1 MGQGDKGILSMG
13 VNYPGLHIGTPFPS
27 PLADLTSASSTFKF
41 CVKMKSYK
49 MLSHF
54 PKKKNTTHFQ
64 TLRYNNAKRK
74 SATMQ

>member
-41 CVKMKSYK
+41 CVKMKS
-49 MLSHF
+49 L
-54 PKKKNTTHFQ
+54 T
-64 TLRYNNAKRK
+64 
-74 SATMQ
+74 